1 MAIGIPVDKS
11 TIDISAGN
19 MALTLE
25 RSLNDAAE
33 LKLYFD
39 RYSAGDI
46 ATMFG
51 YTEQE
56 ANVLKSALGEADV
69 VRQTY
74 LANRTFLSQLAGLG
88 DV

>member
-1 MAIGIPVDKS
+1 MSIGIPVSKESVDV
-11 TIDISAGN
+11 SAGN
-19 MALTLE
+19 MALNLE
-25 RSLNDAAE
+25 RALNDAVE

-39 RYSAGDI
+39 RFTAAEIS
-46 ATMFG
+46 TMFG

-69 VRQTY
+69 IRQAWV
-74 LANRTFLSQLAGLG
+74 ANRTFLQQLAGLG

>member
-1 MAIGIPVDKS
+1 MAIGIPVDK
-11 TIDISAGN
+11 TAIDVAAGN
-19 MALTLE
+19 MALNLE
-25 RSLNDAAE
+25 RALNDAAE

-39 RYSAGDI
+39 RYSAAEIG
-46 ATMFG
+46 TMFG

-56 ANVLKSALGEADV
+56 ASVLKSALGEADII
-69 VRQTY
+69 RQTY

>member
-1 MAIGIPVDKS
+1 MSIGIPITKTS
-11 TIDISAGN
+11 IDVAAGN
-19 MALTLE
+19 MALNLE
-25 RSLNDAAE
+25 RALNDAAE

-39 RYSAGDI
+39 RYSAPDI

-56 ANVLKSALGEADV
+56 ANVLKSALGEADA
-69 VRQTY
+69 VRATW
-74 LANRTFLSQLAGLG
+74 LANRTFLQQLAGLG